1 MPSAQRSVRIA
12 RPVDDVYAFF
22 ADPANESAWRGD
34 ALKEF
39 TPMGPVAVGTR
50 IRQVVAGPMGRSV
63 DADIEI
69 TALEPGVR
77 YAFKGVAGPLRP
89 TGEYTFRAVEEGTEV
104 TFRLDAPLSG
114 IKKVFMGPAVQKSML
129 AEMAALDRAK
139 AVLEG

>member
-22 ADPANESAWRGD
+22 ADPAHESSWRGD
-34 ALKEF
+34 ALREF

-69 TALEPGVR
+69 TDLQPGVR

-89 TGEYTFRAVEEGTEV
+89 TGEYAFRPVEEGTEV

-114 IKKVFMGPAVQKSML
+114 IKKLFMGPAVQKSML

-139 AVLEG
+139 EVLER